1 MIDNETLEELNKDL
15 GIWFEEIL
23 SIAKA
28 LGNQTRLRV
37 LSLLLQNKQSFQ
49 ALMNFTNLKKTAL
62 SNHLSHLVN
71 NGLIIRSDH
80 GVYEITSDGS
90 LFIQAMISSYKQSDH
105 QKEQLKTLKGL
116 KMSNMFIQSFLK
128 KK

>member
-1 MIDNETLEELNKDL
+1 MIDNETLEELNNDL

-37 LSLLLQNKQSFQ
+37 LFLLLQNKQSFQ

-105 QKEQLKTLKGL
+105 QKAQLKTPKGL

>member
-1 MIDNETLEELNKDL
+1 MIEDKILYDVNKDL

-23 SIAKA
+23 SITKS
-28 LGNQTRLRV
+28 LGNETRLRI
-37 LSLLLQNKQSFQ
+37 LSFLLQGKQSFQ
-49 ALMNFTNLKKTAL
+49 TLINSTNLKKTAL
-62 SNHLSHLVN
+62 SNHLSILVT
-71 NGLIIRSDH
+71 NGLIVRADH
-80 GVYEITSDGS
+80 GVYEITKDGTR
-90 LFIQAMISSYKQSDH
+90 FIQALVTTYKQSDH